1 MYFVRGLSA
10 SFLFLL
16 LRGGAAVVIPTSAP
30 SSAAT
35 IDPSLLAVSIEFFA
49 FPGYTNVTSTSKC
62 LQNLGDLRGSPV
74 AVRIGGTTQDRATYD
89 ASLADPVKYTVASPN
104 DAPLSLTYG
113 PSFFTLA
120 AGMKGDVTVGL
131 NRQLNNQANT
141 LAAAQRAKQAIPNL
155 LSIELGNEPDLY
167 AASSPIAGGTWN
179 ANADAASERAWFNA
193 LAPSVG
199 NIFQAGVYL
208 DRWSIAGLVSSLGDA
223 LSKVKSFSGHSY
235 PQSACGGASTNLQ
248 NLMTHSV
255 LSPRDID
262 AIKLRRGIVSYTKKY
277 KADAT
282 AVHGAGKRYFLGETN
297 SGLNIDLSNPCHAL
311 NSFDQATCGGGG
323 ISPTFGAALWIVD
336 YVLQGALNG
345 IERLYFHQ
353 GTIGNCQYCWWG
365 RFTTGAPFYGT
376 YFLNTFLGR
385 DGTKLSALDDGAGA
399 VATYVVYNSSGK
411 PVRALVYNSNYYASG
426 TRSSTSVSFTG
437 GGLPSSGSKTATRL
451 TAPNAT
457 SRVDQGDAVTIG
469 GGLTFDGNCNP
480 VGSIAKETISISGS
494 TLTVSVKAS
503 EALIID
509 L

>member
-1 MYFVRGLSA
+1 MCALGLSA
-10 SFLFLL
+10 SFLLL
-16 LRGGAAVVIPTSAP
+16 LRAVAGVVIPTSAP
-30 SSAAT
+30 STAAT

-62 LQNLGDLRGSPV
+62 LQNLGDLRGSAV

-89 ASLADPVKYTVASPN
+89 ASLSDPVKYTVASPN
-104 DAPLSLTYG
+104 DAPTSLTYG

-141 LAAAQRAKQAIPNL
+141 LAAGQRAKQTMPNL
-155 LSIELGNEPDLY
+155 LAIELGNEPDLY
-167 AASSPIAGGTWN
+167 SASSPIAGGTWN
-179 ANADAASERAWFNA
+179 QNADAASEKSWFTA
-193 LAPSVG
+193 LSPSLG
-199 NIFQAGVYL
+199 NIFQGGVYL
-208 DRWSIAGLVSSLGDA
+208 QWSISSLVSSLG
-223 LSKVKSFSGHSY
+223 STISTVKTFSGHSY
-235 PQSACGGASTNLQ
+235 PQSACNGASTNLQ
-248 NLMTHSV
+248 SLMTHS
-255 LSPRDID
+255 
-262 AIKLRRGIVSYTKKY
+262 GIVSYTKRY
-277 KADAT
+277 NADAA
-282 AVHGAGKRYFLGETN
+282 AVHKAGKRYFLGETN
-297 SGLNIDLSNPCHAL
+297 S
-311 NSFDQATCGGGG
+311 ATCGGGG

-376 YFLNTFLGR
+376 YFLNTFLGK
-385 DGTKLSALDDGAGA
+385 DGSKLSALDDGTSA

-411 PVRALVYNSNYYASG
+411 PVRVLIYNSNYFDGSG
-426 TRSSTSVSFTG
+426 TRSTTSVSFTG

-451 TAPNAT
+451 TAPNAA
-457 SRVDQGDAVTIG
+457 SRVDQGAAVTIG

-480 VGSIAKETISISGS
+480 VGSIAKETASVSGS

>member
-1 MYFVRGLSA
+1 MYLVRGLSA
-10 SFLFLL
+10 SFLFFL
-16 LRGGAAVVIPTSAP
+16 LRGGAAVVIPTAAP

-179 ANADAASERAWFNA
+179 ANADAASERTWFNA

-208 DRWSIAGLVSSLGDA
+208 DRWSLAGLVSSLGDA

-248 NLMTHSV
+248 NLMTHS
-255 LSPRDID
+255 
-262 AIKLRRGIVSYTKKY
+262 GIVSYTKKY
-277 KADAT
+277 KTDAD

-297 SGLNIDLSNPCHAL
+297 S
-311 NSFDQATCGGGG
+311 ATCGGGG

-385 DGTKLSALDDGAGA
+385 DGTKISALDDGTGA

-411 PVRALVYNSNYYASG
+411 PIRALVYNSNYYASG

-437 GGLPSSGSKTATRL
+437 GVLPSSGSKTATRL

-457 SRVDQGDAVTIG
+457 SRVDQGAAVTIG